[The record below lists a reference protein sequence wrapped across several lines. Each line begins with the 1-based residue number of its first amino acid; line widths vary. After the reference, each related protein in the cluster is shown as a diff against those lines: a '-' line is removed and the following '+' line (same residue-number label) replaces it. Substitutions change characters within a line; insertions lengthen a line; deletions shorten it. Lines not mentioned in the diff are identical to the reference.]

1 MKLHLILI
9 LFSVTV
15 PLAYASSPHD
25 IAELMMQKQI
35 LRTDGEQFTIFYR
48 FSILEGA
55 IEGGTE
61 DLDAKLILLEV
72 DPSRTSL
79 VFHIDNVKQTDL
91 MSVRFPFNV
100 LSAEEEK
107 FIVLADD
114 QPRGYELS
122 VHKESTNIIFIL
134 PENTAKVEI
143 IGTSVVPEF
152 GSGLL
157 ILGLAVTIT
166 IIGLSARTVRF

>member
-1 MKLHLILI
+1 M
-9 LFSVTV
+9 LFSVAV
-15 PLAYASSPHD
+15 PLAYAQSTSPHD
-25 IAELMMQKQI
+25 VAELMMQKQI
-35 LRTDGEQFTIFYR
+35 LDTEGGQFTIFYR
-48 FSILEGA
+48 FSTLEGA

-61 DLDAKLILLEV
+61 DLDARLILLEV

-91 MSVRFPFNV
+91 MSVRFPFSV

-107 FIVLADD
+107 FIVLADG

-166 IIGLSARTVRF
+166 IIGLSIRTVRF